1 MPDHETHD
9 YYDFLTIGCTL
20 GEYRW
25 VHEMMDQPWQQMFG
39 KRHRKIMHDDN
50 TVQWFAMTYGPVVGQ
65 VAKGHL
71 IIDLVISQYGKRQR
85 QYLKKKYKGA
95 NKK

>member
-39 KRHRKIMHDDN
+39 KRHRKIMHDDS